1 MLPLESQAAANVFKR
16 NNIRKDFFHECTNEC
31 LVPLAESQAAA
42 SAKMIE
48 KCDFSVQSEY
58 IILDKKSTI
67 LL

>member
-16 NNIRKDFFHECTNEC
+16 NNIRKDFCHKCTNEC

-48 KCDFSVQSEY
+48 KRDFRVQSEY
-58 IILDKKSTI
+58 IILNKKSPI